1 MRHGHLP
8 KIIALARYRAVIAA
22 LEPERES
29 WLGEYW
35 LRIAAHLAV
44 LSPDDPTHVAKRLC
58 RLAAELHAQATWFRD
73 LASPLRFV
81 IAAQLIQRNI
91 RVHDFVGEH
100 ARISDLL
107 RTAGLISTGFH
118 HTMTV
123 LMLINSPSG
132 SDGAGQNVERLKYI
146 YSNLKRFSWWLISET
161 DLPTCAALVHCQGTA
176 EDVVRR
182 TEACN
187 LQLKNAGLT
196 PGDHLQTAASLLPL
210 TGLAADDALG
220 RYLEL
225 KNEFESRS
233 AALLP
238 IDYETIA
245 VLSLLDH
252 DPRLVINRLLAVRHE
267 LELLQPEAMRATN
280 LIIAA
285 DLTCLDLIRYDRSF
299 TPITRAHEDPAMR
312 NLLRAFQLATSAVVS
327 RIDLDLTVTVS
338 DTGDA
343 DSPLNQ

>member
-35 LRIAAHLAV
+35 LRFAAHLAV

-58 RLAAELHAQATWFRD
+58 HLAAELHAQATWFRD

-81 IAAQLIQRNI
+81 IAAQLIQRNL
-91 RVHDFVGEH
+91 RVHDFLGEH

-107 RTAGLISTGFH
+107 RTAGLMSTGFH

-123 LMLINSPSG
+123 LMLISSLSG
-132 SDGAGQNVERLKYI
+132 SDGAGQSVERLKYI
-146 YSNLKRFSWWLISET
+146 YFNLKRFPWWLISVT
-161 DLPTCAALVHCQGTA
+161 DLPTCTALVHCQGTA

-196 PGDHLQTAASLLPL
+196 PGDHLQTAACLLPL
-210 TGLAADDALG
+210 TGLAANDATG
-220 RYLEL
+220 RYLAL
-225 KNEFESRS
+225 NNEFESRS
-233 AALLP
+233 APLLP
-238 IDYETIA
+238 TDYETIA
-245 VLSLLDH
+245 ILSLLDH
-252 DPRLVINRLLAVRHE
+252 DPQLIVDRLLTVRQE

-280 LIIAA
+280 FIIAA
-285 DLTCLDLIRYDRSF
+285 DLTCLDLIRYDRAMA
-299 TPITRAHEDPAMR
+299 PIAMTRDEPVMR
-312 NLLRAFQLATSAVVS
+312 NLLRAFQLATSAVAS
-327 RIDLDLTVTVS
+327 RIDQDLTVAAS
-338 DTGDA
+338 DTADA
-343 DSPLNQ
+343 DWPLNH